1 MIYYMGCWIS
11 NHEKPD
17 YETILC
23 FDLFDNNQMADW
35 YPVALLFMTD
45 ILLFFVFHI
54 SMRQS
59 HPNNSLFYW
68 IDFVVQ
74 CNLIS
79 WLLGF
84 KRWEPDYEK
93 FSVLIFLT
101 ATDWLAVALLFIRDI
116 LLYRDSSIKI
126 SVTMDFKLKRFWN
139 WKIVLFSN

>member
-23 FDLFDNNQMADW
+23 FDLFDNNQMADL

>member
-23 FDLFDNNQMADW
+23 FDLFDNNQMADL

-101 ATDWLAVALLFIRDI
+101 ATD
-116 LLYRDSSIKI
+116 
-126 SVTMDFKLKRFWN
+126 
-139 WKIVLFSN
+139 